1 MDKRIGAQLYTLRD
15 FCKTA
20 EDLDSTFAK
29 LKEIGYQVVQ
39 ASAIGPIPPETVKE
53 TADRY
58 GLSVVCTHRPYT
70 EFTEQ
75 LPQLIN
81 AHHVMNCKIA
91 GIGGLPVEFRSGA
104 EAIKKF
110 IAAINPVCKQL
121 KAEGIQFAYHNH
133 SFEFA
138 KTDGKYL
145 MDYLLEN
152 TDPDEFKFIVDV
164 YWLAFAGIDPAG
176 FIEKLGS
183 RVAAVHF
190 KDLAVNSTNEVFMTE
205 VMEGNLDWDKIIA
218 ASEKS
223 GAQYA
228 LVEQDICQR
237 DPFESMKISYDNLQ
251 GKGFC

>member
-29 LKEIGYQVVQ
+29 LKEIGYQAVQ
-39 ASAIGPIPPETVKE
+39 VSGIGPIPAEAVKE

-58 GLSVVCTHRPYT
+58 GLSIVCTHRAYT
-70 EFTEQ
+70 EFTEE

-81 AHHVMNCKIA
+81 AHRVMDCKIA
-91 GIGGLPVEFRSGA
+91 GIGGLPMEFRSGA
-104 EAIKKF
+104 EAVKKF
-110 IAAINPVCKQL
+110 IEAINPVCKKL
-121 KAEGIQFAYHNH
+121 KAEGMQFAYHNH
-133 SFEFA
+133 AFEFA
-138 KTDGKYL
+138 KADGKYL
-145 MDYLLEN
+145 MDHLLEN

-164 YWLAFAGIDPAG
+164 YWLAFAGINPAE

-190 KDLAVNSTNEVFMTE
+190 KDLAVTSANEVLMAE

-237 DPFESMKISYDNLQ
+237 NPFESMKISYDNLR